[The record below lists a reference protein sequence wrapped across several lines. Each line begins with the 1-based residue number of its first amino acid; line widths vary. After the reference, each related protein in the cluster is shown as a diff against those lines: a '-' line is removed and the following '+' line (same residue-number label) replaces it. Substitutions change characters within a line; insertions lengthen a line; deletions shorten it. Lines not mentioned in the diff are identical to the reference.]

1 MQLQYDKVDGVLFA
15 FVKWSRHLK
24 CSLIIY
30 LGFDGGFDMS
40 LLLTC
45 LNQIEEFIEAV
56 EEGEI
61 PQPWLDVAYPTMA
74 DLEGFLADLKERTD
88 FLRDWQVNGPPRLV
102 SFCKGG
108 CG

>member
-1 MQLQYDKVDGVLFA
+1 MQLQYDKVDGVVFT
-15 FVKWSRHLK
+15 FVKWFRF
-24 CSLIIY
+24 LIWY
-30 LGFDGGFDMS
+30 LAKLYNLGS
-40 LLLTC
+40 TCHYSWTC

-74 DLEGFLADLKERTD
+74 DLDGFLADLKERTD